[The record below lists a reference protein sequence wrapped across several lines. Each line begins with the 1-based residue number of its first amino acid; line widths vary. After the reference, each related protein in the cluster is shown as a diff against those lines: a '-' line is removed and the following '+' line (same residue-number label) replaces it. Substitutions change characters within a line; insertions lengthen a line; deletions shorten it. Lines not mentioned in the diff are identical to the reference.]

1 MDLFQDQNESRDCIK
16 ESQYLALGMYLEF
29 YVYLA
34 VSVSYWT
41 SISSKKS
48 LIFAY

>member
-16 ESQYLALGMYLEF
+16 ESQYLALGVYLEF

-34 VSVSYWT
+34 VSVSYNIELT
-41 SISSKKS
+41 YLQKRV
-48 LIFAY
+48 